1 MQFQVVFRG
10 YLMLVYVLEV
20 QDTGRYTILLIV
32 AEISLGK
39 GEWRDKTKKKKARNS
54 IHLNLSKHMLI

>member
-20 QDTGRYTILLIV
+20 QNTGKYTILLIV
-32 AEISLGK
+32 AEISSGK
-39 GEWRDKTKKKKARNS
+39 GEWRGRKNQKKKPVTQY
-54 IHLNLSKHMLI
+54 I

>member
-39 GEWRDKTKKKKARNS
+39 GEWRDKTKKKKKPVTQY
-54 IHLNLSKHMLI
+54 I